1 MLCKSER
8 EREIENGVWVS
19 QLELIKTT
27 QYGVWVSQLE
37 LIKTTQLNVVCE

>member
-1 MLCKSER
+1 MNLFIFLFFKKLFVLCKSERER

-27 QYGVWVSQLE
+27 Q
-37 LIKTTQLNVVCE
+37 LNVVCE